1 MRLPGA
7 GRRSPVWPPSKAL
20 WLGGWVVQRSFEGFS
35 SVRFGQK
42 NSPHRLKPLWS
53 QAEPKGQKM
62 GDMRIKYSVIIPTY
76 NREPLLAE
84 ALRSVQAAL
93 PDCSEVIV
101 VIGTEFERRTCD
113 LIETLGAVAVKTK
126 GGLGAGAA
134 RNIGADCA
142 RGQWLLFL
150 DDDDLIAV
158 GYWQAVARYIDAYFQ
173 STDLAYGFC
182 RANPQSD
189 RRAMQHA
196 AAAQTVFH
204 IQPQVGRSLRS
215 KIAGLGLGFW
225 VSKTLFQ
232 KVGGINPEL
241 RTNEDTD
248 FCLKLLGADARC
260 HNTPSQGAVIFQ
272 GDHGRAAASST
283 TKRYGPRQRARY
295 FKHILDSQAEILATD
310 SKTQSWLWKRY
321 LKMEAR
327 AGGMQ
332 GYQSLRKA
340 AGLATGRK
348 RLLAAYWAVWRV
360 LAKLDRR

>member
-1 MRLPGA
+1 M
-7 GRRSPVWPPSKAL
+7 
-20 WLGGWVVQRSFEGFS
+20 QRSFEGCS

-101 VIGTEFERRTCD
+101 VNDGTEFERRTCD

-150 DDDDLIAV
+150 DDDDLIAA
-158 GYWQAVARYIDAYFQ
+158 GYWQAVARYIDAHFQ

-189 RRAMQHA
+189 RRAMQRVA
-196 AAAQTVFH
+196 ASQTVFH
-204 IQPQVGRSLRS
+204 IRPQVGTSLRS

-225 VSKTLFQ
+225 V
-232 KVGGINPEL
+232 
-241 RTNEDTD
+241 
-248 FCLKLLGADARC
+248 
-260 HNTPSQGAVIFQ
+260 
-272 GDHGRAAASST
+272 
-283 TKRYGPRQRARY
+283 
-295 FKHILDSQAEILATD
+295 
-310 SKTQSWLWKRY
+310 
-321 LKMEAR
+321 
-327 AGGMQ
+327 
-332 GYQSLRKA
+332 
-340 AGLATGRK
+340 
-348 RLLAAYWAVWRV
+348 
-360 LAKLDRR
+360 

>member
-1 MRLPGA
+1 M
-7 GRRSPVWPPSKAL
+7 
-20 WLGGWVVQRSFEGFS
+20 
-35 SVRFGQK
+35 RFGQK

-101 VIGTEFERRTCD
+101 VNDGTEFERRTCD

-189 RRAMQHA
+189 RRAMQRVA
-196 AAAQTVFH
+196 ASQTVFH
-204 IQPQVGRSLRS
+204 IRPQVGTSLRS

-225 VSKTLFQ
+225 V
-232 KVGGINPEL
+232 
-241 RTNEDTD
+241 
-248 FCLKLLGADARC
+248 
-260 HNTPSQGAVIFQ
+260 
-272 GDHGRAAASST
+272 
-283 TKRYGPRQRARY
+283 
-295 FKHILDSQAEILATD
+295 
-310 SKTQSWLWKRY
+310 
-321 LKMEAR
+321 
-327 AGGMQ
+327 
-332 GYQSLRKA
+332 
-340 AGLATGRK
+340 
-348 RLLAAYWAVWRV
+348 
-360 LAKLDRR
+360 

>member
-1 MRLPGA
+1 
-7 GRRSPVWPPSKAL
+7 
-20 WLGGWVVQRSFEGFS
+20 
-35 SVRFGQK
+35 
-42 NSPHRLKPLWS
+42 
-53 QAEPKGQKM
+53 M

-101 VIGTEFERRTCD
+101 VNDGTEFERRTCD

-158 GYWQAVARYIDAYFQ
+158 GYWQAVARYIDAHFQ

-196 AAAQTVFH
+196 RGKPDCVSYSAASGH
-204 IQPQVGRSLRS
+204 
-215 KIAGLGLGFW
+215 
-225 VSKTLFQ
+225 VSKVQ
-232 KVGGINPEL
+232 NCRI
-241 RTNEDTD
+241 
-248 FCLKLLGADARC
+248 
-260 HNTPSQGAVIFQ
+260 
-272 GDHGRAAASST
+272 
-283 TKRYGPRQRARY
+283 GPRVLGV
-295 FKHILDSQAEILATD
+295 KNLI
-310 SKTQSWLWKRY
+310 SKGWWH
-321 LKMEAR
+321 
-327 AGGMQ
+327 
-332 GYQSLRKA
+332 
-340 AGLATGRK
+340 
-348 RLLAAYWAVWRV
+348 
-360 LAKLDRR
+360 

>member
-1 MRLPGA
+1 MISLPSDI
-7 GRRSPVWPPSKAL
+7 GRRSHA
-20 WLGGWVVQRSFEGFS
+20 
-35 SVRFGQK
+35 
-42 NSPHRLKPLWS
+42 
-53 QAEPKGQKM
+53 
-62 GDMRIKYSVIIPTY
+62 I
-76 NREPLLAE
+76 
-84 ALRSVQAAL
+84 
-93 PDCSEVIV
+93 
-101 VIGTEFERRTCD
+101 
-113 LIETLGAVAVKTK
+113 
-126 GGLGAGAA
+126 
-134 RNIGADCA
+134 
-142 RGQWLLFL
+142 
-150 DDDDLIAV
+150 
-158 GYWQAVARYIDAYFQ
+158 
-173 STDLAYGFC
+173 STHIF
-182 RANPQSD
+182 NPQISPMGF
-189 RRAMQHA
+189 AAPTPNPIAEQCSTP

-248 FCLKLLGADARC
+248 FCLKLLGAGARC

-340 AGLATGRK
+340 AGLAAGRK

>member
-1 MRLPGA
+1 M
-7 GRRSPVWPPSKAL
+7 
-20 WLGGWVVQRSFEGFS
+20 
-35 SVRFGQK
+35 
-42 NSPHRLKPLWS
+42 
-53 QAEPKGQKM
+53 
-62 GDMRIKYSVIIPTY
+62 
-76 NREPLLAE
+76 
-84 ALRSVQAAL
+84 
-93 PDCSEVIV
+93 
-101 VIGTEFERRTCD
+101 
-113 LIETLGAVAVKTK
+113 
-126 GGLGAGAA
+126 
-134 RNIGADCA
+134 
-142 RGQWLLFL
+142 
-150 DDDDLIAV
+150 DDDDLIAA
-158 GYWQAVARYIDAYFQ
+158 GYWQAVARYIDAHFQ

-189 RRAMQHA
+189 RREMQHA
-196 AAAQTVFH
+196 ATAQTVFH
-204 IQPQVGRSLRS
+204 IQPQAGRSLRS

-225 VSKTLFQ
+225 VSKTLYQ

-248 FCLKLLGADARC
+248 FCLKLLGAGARC

-340 AGLATGRK
+340 AGLAAGRK